1 MRYLN
6 NFFKF
11 ILTMKK
17 SILSIVLTFILFSSA
32 AFAQDKTLNFG
43 VKGSAGMSGF
53 SHNFDGL
60 SSDTR
65 QSWEGGMMLR
75 ANIPVLPIYV
85 QTELLYT
92 NTGGTFEL
100 DNASQD
106 LILNRVEVPIL
117 LGGKLGIG
125 GVTARAF
132 GGIVA
137 QQIVIDNFSDFSSEL
152 TPNEFSWG
160 WQVGV
165 GVDIK
170 KFTVDAKYQQSANL
184 VTNPGVDIN
193 SQQFMVSVGY
203 FIW

>member
-1 MRYLN
+1 M
-6 NFFKF
+6 
-11 ILTMKK
+11 T
-17 SILSIVLTFILFSSA
+17 SA
-32 AFAQDKTLNFG
+32 TVFAQDKTLNFG

-53 SHNFDGL
+53 SHNLSGL
-60 SSDTR
+60 SDDTR
-65 QSWEGGMMLR
+65 QSWEGGVMLR

-100 DNASQD
+100 GEQSQD
-106 LILNRVEVPIL
+106 LVLNRVELPVL

-132 GGIVA
+132 GGVVA
-137 QQIVIDNFSDFSSEL
+137 QQVVIDNFSDISPEL
-152 TPNEFSWG
+152 DPEKFELG
-160 WQVGV
+160 WQVGL

-170 KFTVDAKYQQSANL
+170 KFTIDAKYQKSANL
-184 VTNPGVDIN
+184 VSNSDVSIN
-193 SQQFMVSVGY
+193 SEQFMVSVGY

>member
-1 MRYLN
+1 
-6 NFFKF
+6 
-11 ILTMKK
+11 MKK
-17 SILSIVLTFILFSSA
+17 SILLIVFNLIIASSI
-32 AFAQDKTLNFG
+32 FAQDKTLNFG
-43 VKGSAGMSGF
+43 VKASSGMSGF

-65 QSWEGGMMLR
+65 HSWEGGMMLR

-100 DNASQD
+100 GDASQD
-106 LILNRVEVPIL
+106 LVLNRVEVPIL

-125 GVTARAF
+125 GINARAY

-137 QQIVIDNFSDFSSEL
+137 QQIVIDNFSDFGNDL

-160 WQVGV
+160 WQVGL

-184 VTNPGVDIN
+184 VTNPGVELN